1 MLETLIKVSGEKFNL
16 QENKKCASPDMQN
29 VMMQIFHD
37 DVMRNVVKKT
47 QANEFFCVLAD
58 EGTDSSN
65 AELLSLVSRQ
75 VTNDL
80 EVKEYF
86 ICFHRLENIKS
97 EHIAKAIKA
106 SRD

>member
-1 MLETLIKVSGEKFNL
+1 
-16 QENKKCASPDMQN
+16 
-29 VMMQIFHD
+29 MMQIFHD

-47 QANEFFCVLAD
+47 HANEFFCVLAD

-65 AELLSLVSRQ
+65 AELLSLVLRQ

-80 EVKEYF
+80 EVKECF
-86 ICFHRLENIKS
+86 VGFHRLENVKS
-97 EHIAKAIKA
+97 EHIVKVIKV